1 MNTDVVILAL
11 ILSCV
16 GVFIATLVAVLAGA
30 L

>member
-1 MNTDVVILAL
+1 MTPDVVLLAL
-11 ILSCV
+11 ILGCV